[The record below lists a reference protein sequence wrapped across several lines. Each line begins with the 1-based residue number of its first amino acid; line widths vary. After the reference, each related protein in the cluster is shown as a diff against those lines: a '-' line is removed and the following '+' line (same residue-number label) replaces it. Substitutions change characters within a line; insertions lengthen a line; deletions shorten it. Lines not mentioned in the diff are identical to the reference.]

1 MKGIL
6 EIIVVSV
13 LNLFIV
19 YVAAF
24 VYNMGWYGVT
34 WTIVVASLITA
45 TLTHIIMA
53 KQAEMYHKRDSPATI
68 KLTMFLTSLISALAV
83 FIMLLYRFDI
93 RWAVGLSILIG
104 IETYFWRA
112 TLSI

>member
-1 MKGIL
+1 MKGII
-6 EIIVVSV
+6 EILLVSS

-34 WTIVVASLITA
+34 WTIVISSLITA

-53 KQAEMYHKRDSPATI
+53 KQAEMHHKRDSPETM
-68 KLTMFLTSLISALAV
+68 KLTMFLTSLISSLAV

-93 RWAVGLSILIG
+93 RWAIGLSILIG
-104 IETYFWRA
+104 VETYLWRV